1 MADIRCTVNT
11 LVEELGLTTVPI
23 DTRLDLYE
31 ECASCEYTEDKLAGF
46 LLLAEHSIAELRTND
61 VERLGKPLS
70 SGNVADWNSCDW
82 LCVKVIGPF
91 IDAGG
96 HGEGTF
102 KIRAKRIAEW
112 RSADTLWQRRA
123 AAVSFVYLAGRDPE
137 PFAGFRDLLLD
148 VCETNTSDPARF
160 SQTSVGWLL
169 RELSVVDPDRVK
181 KFLFEHPELS
191 DEARNNATKRMGGKK
206 KKRKRS

>member
-1 MADIRCTVNT
+1 MADIRRTVNA
-11 LVEELGLTTVPI
+11 LVDDLSIDTASI

-46 LLLAEHSIAELRTND
+46 LLLAEHSITELRNGD
-61 VERLGKPLS
+61 VERLGQPLA

-91 IDAGG
+91 IDSGG
-96 HGEGTF
+96 QGEEDF
-102 KIRAKRIAEW
+102 KIRAERVAEW

-137 PFAGFRDLLLD
+137 PYTGFRSLLLD
-148 VCETNTSDPARF
+148 ICEKNASDSARF

-169 RELSVVDPDRVK
+169 RELSVVDPGRVK
-181 KFLFEHPELS
+181 QFLCDHSELS
-191 DEARNNATKRMGGKK
+191 EEARRNATKWVGSNK
-206 KKRKRS
+206 KKRKR